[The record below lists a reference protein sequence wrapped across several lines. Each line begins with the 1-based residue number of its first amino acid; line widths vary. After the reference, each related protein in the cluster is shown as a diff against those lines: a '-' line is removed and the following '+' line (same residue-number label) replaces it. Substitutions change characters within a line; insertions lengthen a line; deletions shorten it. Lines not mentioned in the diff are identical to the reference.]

1 MSEYPHTQKTIRLDP
16 QQLLIME
23 LLARDYEINEF
34 KSFEDV
40 TKKLKA

>member
-1 MSEYPHTQKTIRLDP
+1 MNEYPHTQKTIGLDP

-23 LLARDYEINEF
+23 LLPRDYKINEF
-34 KSFEDV
+34 KSFEDI